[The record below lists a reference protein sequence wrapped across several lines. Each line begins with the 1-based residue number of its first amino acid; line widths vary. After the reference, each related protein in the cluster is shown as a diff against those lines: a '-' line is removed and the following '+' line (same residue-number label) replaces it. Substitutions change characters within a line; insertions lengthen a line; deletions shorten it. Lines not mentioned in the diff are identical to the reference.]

1 MNMNSKYQEA
11 FDKFEPIGN
20 ESEVAEKVRE
30 IVKEEAG
37 KNFTPEVLRFIH
49 GCIDLTSLTALDSKE
64 SIWKMVNEVNDFEG
78 SRPDV
83 PNVAAICTYPLFTET
98 VKQALT
104 ARDVK
109 IAAVTGGFPA
119 SQTYQE
125 IKVAETAMAIMNG
138 ADEID
143 TVLNLGY
150 LSEKNYQDVAEEIQE
165 IKASAR
171 ESKLKVII
179 ETGAISTIDNIMKA
193 TVIAIYAGA
202 DYIKTSTGKEFPGA
216 TPEAVYTICRMIK
229 QYHAMTNDK
238 IGIKISGGVRK
249 AEDVI
254 SYYTI
259 VKHILGEEWLNK
271 DHFRIG
277 ASSLAGDIIRHYRAM
292 MLP

>member
-1 MNMNSKYQEA
+1 MSSNSKYQEA
-11 FDKFEPIGN
+11 FAKFKYIGS
-20 ESEVAEKVRE
+20 ESEVTEKVNK
-30 IVKEEAG
+30 ILKEEAE
-37 KNFTPEVLRFIH
+37 KNFTIETLKFIH
-49 GCIDLTSLTALDSKE
+49 GCIDITSLSALDTKE
-64 SIWKMVNEVNDFEG
+64 SIWKMVNSVNDFEG
-78 SRPDV
+78 SHPDV

-104 ARDVK
+104 CREVK

-150 LSEKNYQDVAEEIQE
+150 LAEENYQDLAEEIQE

-171 ESKLKVII
+171 EAKLKVII
-179 ETGAISTIDNIMKA
+179 ETGAISTIDSILKA
-193 TVIAIYAGA
+193 TVIAIFAGA

-216 TPEAVYTICRMIK
+216 TPEAVYTICNIIK
-229 QYHAMTNDK
+229 QYHSAVKIK

-249 AEDVI
+249 AEDAI
-254 SYYTI
+254 KYYTI
-259 VKHILGEEWLNK
+259 VKSILGEEWLNK
-271 DHFRIG
+271 DYFRIG
-277 ASSLAGDIIRHYRAM
+277 ASSLVNDIIIHI
-292 MLP
+292 

>member
-1 MNMNSKYQEA
+1 MSMNKYQEA
-11 FDKFEPIGN
+11 FDKFEPIG
-20 ESEVAEKVRE
+20 SKAEVAEKVCK
-30 IVKEEAG
+30 IVTEEAG
-37 KNFTPEVLRFIH
+37 KNFTPEALKFIH
-49 GCIDLTSLTALDSKE
+49 GCIDLTSLSALDSRE
-64 SIWKMVNEVNDFEG
+64 SIWKMVNSVNDFEG
-78 SRPDV
+78 SRPDI

-104 ARDVK
+104 AREVK
-109 IAAVTGGFPA
+109 IATVTGGFPA

-150 LSEKNYQDVAEEIQE
+150 LAEENYQDAAEEIQE

-171 ESKLKVII
+171 EAKLKVII
-179 ETGAISTIDNIMKA
+179 ESGAISTIDNIMKA

-202 DYIKTSTGKEFPGA
+202 DYVKTSTGKEFPGA
-216 TPEAVYTICRMIK
+216 TPEAVYTICRIIK
-229 QYHAMTNDK
+229 QYHSMTNNK

-249 AEDVI
+249 AEDAI

-259 VKHILGEEWLNK
+259 VKHVLGKEWLHK

-277 ASSLAGDIIRHYRAM
+277 ASSLAGDIIRHIGE
-292 MLP
+292 